1 MNNYCKHLKKR
12 NNKPYCLYI
21 KKEISLSLCYECANK
36 EIKRKNAQYSKN
48 IVQKSKKLTK
58 IEKNRFSVFTTDL
71 SKCYICKKQKD
82 DLHEIFG
89 GRNRQNSIKL
99 GLVLPL
105 CRECHRLAHFNTD
118 FSDFLHK
125 LGQLYYESKIGSK
138 NDFILIF
145 KRNYLD

>member
-1 MNNYCKHLKKR
+1 MYCINLKKK
-12 NNKPYCLYI
+12 NNKPYCKVL
-21 KKEISLSLCYECANK
+21 KKEVSLFQCNGCAKK
-36 EIKRKNAQYSKN
+36 EFKNKNAQYSKK
-48 IVQKSKKLTK
+48 IVQKSKKLFK
-58 IEKNRFSVFTTDL
+58 LEKNRFSVFTSDL

-89 GRNRQNSIKL
+89 GKNRQNSIKL

-125 LGQLYYESKIGSK
+125 LGQSYYEDNLGSK